1 MSAHLCGQLPLT
13 LRVSVAFLRQQQR
26 SYDEQQRGVTA
37 SLSGTPGS
45 SPGGGRAAGSLRGG
59 GGGGGRPTAPKTGHT
74 HAHTRRLGSGGME
87 SHRLSGSTEVQTQRG
102 YMLQHRPAAAGSQ
115 DNLFGVRVQVQGF
128 KGQPYVVLN
137 SSGQEIHKDVS
148 VITHQAGYNPGVV
161 RRSVDETQR
170 RPNSS
175 SGFNYQ
181 GQPEI
186 LRPYDPENT
195 NQSFSKTRHAS
206 LSAEPAKPRI
216 PLPAEGPTDDPADL
230 NHDLTSSSEG
240 HCTPLSPN
248 AVDTDSIMSVGRLI
262 SQFNSSLQRGRGPR
276 SRLDKEACRRSRS
289 VDSSRT
295 SSSSSS
301 SPSASR
307 ASSLK
312 GSRGET
318 PAGIYPPGSA
328 RARLLGGE
336 SARTN
341 RVEESKRSKGQQ
353 GKETAALS
361 KPPDE
366 RDAQVTPD
374 LLKGQQELSAD
385 PPEEA
390 TKQILFTCLKNGTAD
405 DDPTTQRKVK
415 LLLDNIS
422 ELKSKAAESVEEEEE
437 KASATGIKV
446 LQEKQAALEK
456 EVAHLKQKLG
466 IEIKNEM
473 TLAKAFEKART
484 EKKKLQEELNKS
496 QTELRKLRE
505 KLTEIEA
512 ELQSTKQELTQMKT
526 ERERA
531 KAEMKDL
538 QQQLS
543 EMHDELDRAKKT
555 DVINTEKEVLL
566 QDLCQLRVDFQEMLQ
581 VKEEQE
587 EVLHHREMELSAL
600 KGALKEEVET
610 HDKYIA
616 ALKEEYELEL
626 EKLLVDLQQA
636 KQSNAY
642 LGQEVALVEE
652 EKGAAKVQLKELI
665 QERDNLKGKV
675 RELSNKVEQL
685 NQAVQEFK
693 TTERMMEQRTK
704 QLEREK
710 NQVEEM
716 LEDVRRSEEELCQS
730 NQSLLSRLEDVQSK
744 LTKLNHEHKDLKEKL
759 KEERKQVEELWKIK
773 AELEDERRMQDRA
786 MEQLQRK
793 MNTIMEECEASTD
806 VLQHQVDEARERS
819 QRELT
824 ELRRQLQEKG
834 AELEKSRQAAKKLQ
848 EELLPLEEDLRRCH
862 REQQE
867 AQLRGRQLEQRVEE
881 LEQKNAAA
889 LEDRERQ
896 AKLMEDRTRR
906 LEEDLNDERSG
917 SDRLMERLDKTKEQM
932 DQMRNELLQER
943 AARQDV
949 ECDKMSL
956 ERQNKDLKSR
966 LSHLEG
972 SQRTNQ
978 DSLVSKLNS
987 RIQELEERLQGE
999 ERENNNLQQV
1009 NRKLER
1015 KVKEMKIQADEEHI
1029 NLQSQMDQL
1038 TQRLKTAKRQMDEA
1052 EEEIERLE
1060 HSKKKLQREVDE
1072 QMEANE
1078 QLHGQLNALRNEM
1091 RRKKKSPPFMKLVEE
1106 DLNDTDDFGS
1116 D

>member
-1 MSAHLCGQLPLT
+1 
-13 LRVSVAFLRQQQR
+13 
-26 SYDEQQRGVTA
+26 
-37 SLSGTPGS
+37 
-45 SPGGGRAAGSLRGG
+45 
-59 GGGGGRPTAPKTGHT
+59 
-74 HAHTRRLGSGGME
+74 ME
-87 SHRLSGSTEVQTQRG
+87 SHRLSGSTEVQMQRG
-102 YMLQHRPAAAGSQ
+102 YVLQHRPAAAGSQ
-115 DNLFGVRVQVQGF
+115 ENLFGVRVQVQGF

-181 GQPEI
+181 SQSEI
-186 LRPYDPENT
+186 LRPYDPENN
-195 NQSFSKTRHAS
+195 NQSLSRFRHAS
-206 LSAEPAKPRI
+206 LSAEPTKPRI
-216 PLPAEGPTDDPADL
+216 PLPAEGPADDPADL
-230 NHDLTSSSEG
+230 NQDLTSSSEG
-240 HCTPLSPN
+240 HNALLSPN

-276 SRLDKEACRRSRS
+276 NRLDKEACRRSRS

-307 ASSLK
+307 ASSLQ

-328 RARLLGGE
+328 RARLFGGE

-341 RVEESKRSKGQQ
+341 RVEESKLSKGQQ
-353 GKETAALS
+353 GKETVVLS

-366 RDAQVTPD
+366 RDV
-374 LLKGQQELSAD
+374 QQELSAD

-422 ELKSKAAESVEEEEE
+422 ELKSKAAESVEEEE
-437 KASATGIKV
+437 KASATGIKA
-446 LQEKQAALEK
+446 LQEKRAALEK

-566 QDLCQLRVDFQEMLQ
+566 QDLAQMRVDFQEMLQ

-587 EVLHHREMELSAL
+587 EVLHRREMELSAL

-626 EKLLVDLQQA
+626 EKLLVHLQQA
-636 KQSNAY
+636 KESNAY
-642 LGQEVALVEE
+642 LGQEVAQVEE

-665 QERDNLKGKV
+665 QERNNLKGKV

-685 NQAVQEFK
+685 NQAIQEFK

-716 LEDVRRSEEELCQS
+716 LEDVRKSEEELCQS

-759 KEERKQVEELWKIK
+759 KEERKQVEELWKMK

-819 QRELT
+819 QRELA

-834 AELEKSRQAAKKLQ
+834 AELEKSRQTAKKLQ
-848 EELLPLEEDLRRCH
+848 EELLPLEEDLQRCH

-881 LEQKNAAA
+881 LEQKNAAV

-917 SDRLMERLDKTKEQM
+917 SDLLMERLDKTKEQM

-1029 NLQSQMDQL
+1029 NLQTQMDQL

-1052 EEEIERLE
+1052 EEEIESLE
-1060 HSKKKLQREVDE
+1060 HTKKKLQRDVDE

-1078 QLHGQLNALRNEM
+1078 QLHGQLNTLRNEM